1 MLDGSCPLCQIGPG
15 MVQCA
20 KPMQTVSDATI
31 AGTGRT
37 TRKGCATLADSRA
50 AFVPMTD
57 PRLDVLLL
65 DCPGLRLTT
74 EPADLEHY
82 GRDWTRRWSPAP
94 LAVAL
99 PGSVEEVQ
107 AILRWASAQGVAVVP
122 SGGRTGLSGGAV
134 AAHGELVL
142 SLERM
147 NKPLAFDAVD
157 RTLTVQ
163 AGMALEAV
171 HNAAREHGLIYP
183 VDFAARGSCS
193 IGGNI
198 ATNAGGIRVIRYG
211 NTREW
216 IAGLKVV
223 TASGELLELNKGLIK
238 NSSGY
243 DFRQLLIASEG
254 TLGVIVEA
262 TLKLTDPPP
271 ASNVMLL
278 ALPSFEVLMQV
289 FAAFRERIQLQA
301 FEFFTDRALEH
312 VLAHGAQAPFAEVH
326 PFYVVTEFAAGD
338 DAQEAAAMA
347 AFEACMEQ
355 GWVSDGVVSQSD
367 AQAAQL
373 WRLREGIT
381 EAVARY
387 KPYKNDVSVRISA
400 MPAFMAR
407 TQALIGEAYPHVDVV
422 WFGHIGDGNLH
433 INVLKP
439 DATDDAQFLQQCEH
453 VTKLLAQVL
462 KDFGGSISAEHGI
475 GLVKKGYLDSTRG
488 AAEIALMKAV
498 KRAFDPQGLLNPGKL
513 FDL

>member
-1 MLDGSCPLCQIGPG
+1 
-15 MVQCA
+15 
-20 KPMQTVSDATI
+20 
-31 AGTGRT
+31 
-37 TRKGCATLADSRA
+37 
-50 AFVPMTD
+50 MTD
-57 PRLDVLLL
+57 PRLDALTHAV
-65 DCPGLRLTT
+65 PGLRLKTD
-74 EPADLEHY
+74 PADLEHY
-82 GRDWTRRWSPAP
+82 GRDWTRRWTPAP
-94 LAVAL
+94 LAIAL
-99 PGSVEEVQ
+99 PATVQEVQ
-107 AILRWASAQGVAVVP
+107 AVLRWANDHAVAVVP

-147 NKPLAFDAVD
+147 NKALAFDAVD

-163 AGMALEAV
+163 AGMPLEAV
-171 HNAAREHGLIYP
+171 HNAAREHDLVYP

-223 TASGELLELNKGLIK
+223 TGSGELLELNRGLIK

-243 DFRQLLIASEG
+243 DFRQLLIGSEG
-254 TLGVIVEA
+254 TLGIVVEA
-262 TLKLTDPPP
+262 TLRLTDPPP
-271 ASNVMLL
+271 PSNVMLL

-289 FAAFRERIQLQA
+289 FAAFRSRLQLEA
-301 FEFFTDRALEH
+301 FEFFTDRALHH
-312 VLAHGAQAPFAEVH
+312 VLAHGVQAPFDTVY
-326 PFYVVTEFAAGD
+326 PYYVVTEYASGD
-338 DAQEAAAMA
+338 EAQEAAALG

-355 GWVSDGVVSQSD
+355 GWVLDGVISQSD

-387 KPYKNDVSVRISA
+387 TPYKNDVSVRISA
-400 MPAFMAR
+400 MPAFLAQ
-407 TQALIGEAYPHVDVV
+407 TQALLGEAYPQFDVV

-439 DATDDAQFLQQCEH
+439 DATADADFIAACEQ

-462 KDFGGSISAEHGI
+462 AEHGGSISAEHGI
-475 GLVKKGYLDSTRG
+475 GLVKKPYLQSTRS
-488 AAEIALMKAV
+488 AEEIALMRAV
-498 KRAFDPQGLLNPGKL
+498 KRVFDPAGLLNPGKL
-513 FDL
+513 FDP